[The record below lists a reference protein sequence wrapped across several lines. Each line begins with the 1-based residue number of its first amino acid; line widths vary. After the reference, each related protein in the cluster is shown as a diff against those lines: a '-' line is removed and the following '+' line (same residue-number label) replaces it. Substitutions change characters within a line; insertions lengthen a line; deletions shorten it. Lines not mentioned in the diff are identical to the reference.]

1 MTLQSIYDTQAAY
14 EMNKVI
20 SKISKSYYGQNGC
33 KIRLSDD
40 QEITVAKIIG
50 TNWGTNGGKN
60 GKWFYYGS
68 ITVLDEFG
76 KSYTIDASRIKQVTR
91 IKLPPTFATLRQ
103 HIDNIS
109 DN

>member
-20 SKISKSYYGQNGC
+20 SKISKNNFGQNGC

-68 ITVLDEFG
+68 ITVLDEVG

-91 IKLPPTFATLRQ
+91 IKRPPTFATLRQ
-103 HIDNIS
+103 HIASIS